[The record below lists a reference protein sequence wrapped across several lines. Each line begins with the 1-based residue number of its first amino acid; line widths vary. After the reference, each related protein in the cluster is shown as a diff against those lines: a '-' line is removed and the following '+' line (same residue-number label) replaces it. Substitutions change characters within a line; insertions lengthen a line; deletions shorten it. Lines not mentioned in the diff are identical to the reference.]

1 MPIGVACD
9 RRAERRPTLAGRWI
23 ASMPLGVLSR
33 TPPVF
38 ATASAFSSA
47 REVTSR
53 SCCVTNATMPTVRS
67 QSGYA
72 QRGLR
77 EKRNETISLSVDK
90 PSPPPGW
97 LGRLRPER
105 RGLRVEF
112 LPGTDALDVIENATR
127 EEIHANTCALPSPI
141 KPACQAAR
149 AQPLRAV
156 VVNWQLA
163 DVLLMFAHMPYSK
176 VILGR
181 PLRDPPRGPASEQCA
196 ARPMRRLRPCL
207 AVRNP
212 PTARALLPVR
222 AAGGRSA
229 ERRAARSA
237 GPRRHWLARVQGV
250 AGEVAGRTFR
260 HAAAAP
266 RQRSSRTSSRPA
278 PCARR
283 RSGECRPTPR
293 PFCMRGMLRGQFG
306 KMSDRG
312 DADHPL
318 CALELG
324 QKRIV
329 EDDLA
334 VPFTRSRFGL
344 SSMAMNSRPT
354 CGLARMFP
362 RLLNI
367 PLPS

>member
-207 AVRNP
+207 AVATHR
-212 PTARALLPVR
+212 RH
-222 AAGGRSA
+222 
-229 ERRAARSA
+229 ERFYPYERLVGDRPKDAPARSA

-250 AGEVAGRTFR
+250 AGEVAGSTFMR
-260 HAAAAP
+260 GVMVL
-266 RQRSSRTSSRPA
+266 RRRSSRTPSRPA
-278 PCARR
+278 RGALR
-283 RSGECRPTPR
+283 RSAGYRAKPPR
-293 PFCMRGMLRGQFG
+293 P
-306 KMSDRG
+306 S
-312 DADHPL
+312 
-318 CALELG
+318 CAG
-324 QKRIV
+324 CF
-329 EDDLA
+329 A
-334 VPFTRSRFGL
+334 GS
-344 SSMAMNSRPT
+344 
-354 CGLARMFP
+354 
-362 RLLNI
+362 
-367 PLPS
+367 